1 MHATDRFRADI
12 IPPLIIDLDLEPA
25 LRNLNEKQDI
35 RSRNHAAIT
44 VMEEMASPAFWTTA
58 LESLLSM
65 ADTKFSTLVLLVD
78 IEKARFLSQ
87 NNESFGRFI
96 AICHSY
102 TVDSINQLL
111 AAPQYGPHALR
122 KLFELLSLTL
132 KSTYDEGQDLDRI
145 LQLNLQVVTALSP
158 VTLRV
163 MLALNSIDPQL
174 ERFSSGSTGFIFAE
188 NPAYSGIDK
197 ELQPLVSNPEAIRQL
212 GHVFLTAVLSIL
224 DTLTLMARDTKLRNQ
239 PGYNNRRSENLAQMR
254 SFMLATL
261 GFVRSWIGPDT
272 LEVILKIYG
281 EDDAGVSWLLMTMSQ
296 IEHRFRDMRSKY
308 HQFISEALLDPDE
321 FNDIHNHLF
330 EHVHPL
336 EALFKFLESIGYDYQ
351 TLLDLL
357 LTLDNQQTGGML
369 AAMMTILRNFIENES
384 DQRKLTE
391 RWKRV
396 MARADEM
403 MRDFSDD
410 LYKGHIRA
418 VEAAADL
425 QSNYDDKNL
434 PNNHEGLLLERR
446 AILFGVEFG
455 ISQLAYHIRH
465 LHEKHL
471 FPYNPRALLVV
482 LDRTQHILL
491 SVISNSSK

>member
-1 MHATDRFRADI
+1 
-12 IPPLIIDLDLEPA
+12 
-25 LRNLNEKQDI
+25 
-35 RSRNHAAIT
+35 
-44 VMEEMASPAFWTTA
+44 
-58 LESLLSM
+58 M
-65 ADTKFSTLVLLVD
+65 ADTKFSILVLLVD

-87 NNESFGRFI
+87 NNESFDRLV
-96 AICHSY
+96 AICHSH
-102 TVDSINQLL
+102 TVDSINQT
-111 AAPQYGPHALR
+111 ACFKETIRIA
-122 KLFELLSLTL
+122 KLDT
-132 KSTYDEGQDLDRI
+132 KIY
-145 LQLNLQVVTALSP
+145 LNLQVIAALSP

-163 MLALNSIDPQL
+163 MLALSSIDPQL
-174 ERFSSGSTGFIFAE
+174 EQFSSGATGFIFAE

-212 GHVFLTAVLSIL
+212 GRVYLTAALSIL
-224 DTLTLMARDTKLRNQ
+224 DTLTLMARDTKLGNQ

-308 HQFISEALLDPDE
+308 YQFISEALLILDE
-321 FNDIHNHLF
+321 FDDMHNHLF

-351 TLLDLL
+351 TLLDLI

-369 AAMMTILRNFIENES
+369 AAMMMILRNFIENES

-396 MARADEM
+396 MAGADEM

-410 LYKGHIRA
+410 LYKDHIGA
-418 VEAAADL
+418 VAAAAAADL
-425 QSNYDDKNL
+425 QSNNDDKNL
-434 PNNHEGLLLERR
+434 PNNHEGSLLERR

-455 ISQLAYHIRH
+455 ISQLAHHIRR
-465 LHEKHL
+465 LHERHL